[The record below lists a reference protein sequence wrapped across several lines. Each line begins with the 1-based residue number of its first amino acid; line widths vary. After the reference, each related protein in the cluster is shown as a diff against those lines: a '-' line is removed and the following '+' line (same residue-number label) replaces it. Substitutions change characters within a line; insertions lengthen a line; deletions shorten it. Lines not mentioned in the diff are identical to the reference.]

1 MPAAAELCTDMLGRV
16 PFLSFQLAAA
26 KGCAWP
32 GRSQGLPL
40 LPSRKPSFTLTLVR
54 ARHAADEASCF
65 GFEVGMHRDEH
76 GNRSIGTGLDSAYGF
91 CMRLRICLLLGVHSQ
106 ADLMDAVPRQL
117 DTKLGSRYLPH
128 SRLCSCAGPS
138 IFPSPAG
145 TTCWM
150 WPEAC

>member
-65 GFEVGMHRDEH
+65 
-76 GNRSIGTGLDSAYGF
+76 GTGLDSAYGF